1 MRTLNYQHLFYF
13 WTVAREGGVLRA
25 SERLHLSASAI
36 SGQIKDLERALGT
49 PLLQRRGRGVE
60 PTERGREVLVYADEI
75 FGLGRELVDVLQG
88 AAAVRAPRLRV
99 GIADVVP
106 KLVARALLAP
116 ALELAEEIDL
126 SCREDQPER
135 LCAELAA
142 HELDVVLSDAPIPAG
157 LHLRA
162 FSHLLG
168 ECGVVC
174 LAERRLSE
182 RLRGRFPQSLD
193 GAPLVL
199 PARHTALRRALDA
212 WLESLELRPRVRG
225 EFDDNALLK
234 TFAQDGL
241 GACFV
246 PEVIVESVREQHG
259 LHVVGRLDEPR
270 ERFYA
275 ISPERRVRHPAVV
288 AITRQARRTLFR

>member
-1 MRTLNYQHLFYF
+1 MRPLNYQHLFYF

-25 SERLHLSASAI
+25 SERLHLSASAV

-49 PLLQRRGRGVE
+49 PLLQRKGRGVE

-75 FGLGRELVDVLQG
+75 FGLGRELVDVLRSR
-88 AAAVRAPRLRV
+88 ASTRAPRLRV

-116 ALELAEEIDL
+116 ALELADEIDL
-126 SCREDQPER
+126 AAREDQPER

-157 LHLRA
+157 LHVRA

-168 ECGVVC
+168 ECGVSC
-174 LAERRLSE
+174 LAERRLAE
-182 RLRGRFPQSLD
+182 RLRGRFPRSLD
-193 GAPLVL
+193 GAPVVL
-199 PARHTALRRALDA
+199 PARHTASRRALDA
-212 WLESLELRPRVRG
+212 WLEALELRPRVRG
-225 EFDDNALLK
+225 EFDDSALLK

-246 PEVIVESVREQHG
+246 PDVIVAPVREQHG
-259 LHVVGRLDEPR
+259 LHLVGHVDGVR

-275 ISPERRVRHPAVV
+275 LSAERRVRHPAVV
-288 AITRQARRTLFR
+288 AMTRGARNELFR